1 MAASAWEV
9 YGRGRIGE
17 TRRWHMGF
25 MDKVKSVAADAATQ
39 AKVATSQAQ
48 SKIEQS
54 QLQSKLDGLAKQLGY
69 AVYNERA
76 KGAPP
81 AGVDSTV
88 EEMKGIESQIAS
100 LAQASAESA
109 TAGTASPA
117 PVSHTDAATPATT
130 SAEPTSG
137 DFKL

>member
-1 MAASAWEV
+1 
-9 YGRGRIGE
+9 
-17 TRRWHMGF
+17 MGF

-39 AKVATSQAQ
+39 AKVATSSAQ

-69 AVYNERA
+69 SVYNERA

-81 AGVDSTV
+81 AGVDAVV
-88 EEMKGIESQIAS
+88 EEMKGIENQIAA
-100 LAQASAESA
+100 LAQPSPEA
-109 TAGTASPA
+109 TQPGSPAAAPPA
-117 PVSHTDAATPATT
+117 PVTHTDAAAPQT
-130 SAEPTSG
+130 SAAEPTSG

>member
-1 MAASAWEV
+1 
-9 YGRGRIGE
+9 
-17 TRRWHMGF
+17 MGF

-39 AKVATSQAQ
+39 AKVATSSAQ

-69 AVYNERA
+69 SVYNERA

-81 AGVDSTV
+81 AGVDSVV
-88 EEMKGIESQIAS
+88 EEMKGIENQIAA
-100 LAQASAESA
+100 LAQPSPEA
-109 TAGTASPA
+109 TQPGSPAAASPA
-117 PVSHTDAATPATT
+117 PVTHTDAAAPQT